1 MIDQLVPIEY
11 GVDGANGRQRQILV
25 QAADLLADLRGA
37 PGRMFSLELSN
48 QFLEL
53 QRQPVRLSI
62 RSTTAIGQSFE

>member
-11 GVDGANGRQRQILV
+11 GVDGANGQRQILV

-53 QRQPVRLSI
+53 QRQPARLSI